1 VGGVWAERVKTAVVL
16 CRNTLTRVGPG
27 VNPRVDDV
35 PYAAPLGLTGSR
47 PERDDRGV
55 GVGRDGGWSQAV
67 MVAYSAV
74 LVVAAVVLAVADR
87 LA

>member
-1 VGGVWAERVKTAVVL
+1 
-16 CRNTLTRVGPG
+16 
-27 VNPRVDDV
+27 VNPRVDDAV

-47 PERDDRGV
+47 PERDDLGVGV
-55 GVGRDGGWSQAV
+55 GVGREGGWSRAV
-67 MVAYSAV
+67 MVIYSAV